1 MGLLVMS
8 PLVSGDY
15 LHILAKDASIRFLDA
30 TTLLPGETFNPR
42 EKFGACHIPRSQYF
56 DIDIFSDPQST
67 LPHTAPSAARFAHL
81 FGALGITP
89 QTHVVFYD
97 QGNVA
102 SACRAWWM
110 TKLFGH
116 EKTQILHGGLGAW
129 QQQHLP
135 VEHGA
140 GAEHTPQTY
149 HPRTEYSRI
158 AGLGDMLEHI
168 RLQNRPILDARSA
181 ARFYGTAPEPRVGV
195 KPGHMPGARNMPYK
209 SVLDDNGLFLPSAQ
223 LETLFLRAGVSAT
236 THPITTCGSG
246 MTAAVLNV
254 ALELAGF
261 TSNALYDG
269 SWAEWGSTPN
279 TPITTDATH
288 D

>member
-1 MGLLVMS
+1 MS
-8 PLVSGDY
+8 PLISDEL
-15 LHILAKDASIRFLDA
+15 LHLAAKDTSIRFLDA
-30 TTLLPGETFNPR
+30 TALLPGETFNPR
-42 EKFGACHIPRSQYF
+42 ERFNACHIPGSQYF
-56 DIDIFSDPQST
+56 DITVFSDPQSS
-67 LPHTAPSAARFAHL
+67 LPHTVPSPAHFAHL
-81 FGALGITP
+81 FGKLGITP

-110 TKLFGH
+110 AKLFGH
-116 EKTQILHGGLGAW
+116 EKVQIIHGGLNAW
-129 QQQHLP
+129 QQQGLP
-135 VEHGA
+135 VTQGEGA
-140 GAEHTPQTY
+140 HHAPQVY
-149 HPRTEYSRI
+149 HPKTEYSRI
-158 AGLGDMLEHI
+158 AGLGDMLEHV

-181 ARFYGTAPEPRVGV
+181 ARFYGTAPEPRAGV
-195 KPGHMPGARNMPYK
+195 KSGHMPGARNIPYK
-209 SVLDDNGLFLPSAQ
+209 NVLDTNGFFLPAAE
-223 LETLFLRAGVSAT
+223 LEPLFVQAGVSAS

-246 MTAAVLNV
+246 MTAAVLTV

-279 TPITTDATH
+279 TPITTDKTH

>member
-1 MGLLVMS
+1 MS
-8 PLVSGDY
+8 PLISDEL
-15 LHILAKDASIRFLDA
+15 LHLAAKDTSIRFLDA
-30 TTLLPGETFNPR
+30 TALLPGETFDPR
-42 EKFGACHIPRSQYF
+42 ERFNACHIPGSQYF
-56 DIDIFSDPQST
+56 DITVFSDPQSS
-67 LPHTAPSAARFAHL
+67 LPHTVPSPAHFAHL
-81 FGALGITP
+81 FGKLGITP

-110 TKLFGH
+110 AKLFGH
-116 EKTQILHGGLGAW
+116 EKVQIIHGGLNAW
-129 QQQHLP
+129 QQQGLP
-135 VEHGA
+135 VTQGEGA
-140 GAEHTPQTY
+140 HHAPQVY
-149 HPRTEYSRI
+149 HPKTEYSRI
-158 AGLGDMLEHI
+158 AGLGDMLEHV

-181 ARFYGTAPEPRVGV
+181 ARFYGTAPEPRAGV
-195 KPGHMPGARNMPYK
+195 KSGHMPGARNIPYK
-209 SVLDDNGLFLPSAQ
+209 NVLDTNGFFLPAAE
-223 LETLFLRAGVSAT
+223 LEPLFVQAGVSAS

-246 MTAAVLNV
+246 MTAAVLTV

-279 TPITTDATH
+279 TPITTDKTH

>member
-1 MGLLVMS
+1 MS
-8 PLVSGDY
+8 PLISGSF
-15 LHILAKDASIRFLDA
+15 LHTLAQDTSVCFLDA
-30 TTLLPGETFNPR
+30 TTTLPGETFNPR
-42 EKFGACHIPRSQYF
+42 ENFTACHIPRSQYF
-56 DIDIFSDPQST
+56 DIDDFSDPQST
-67 LPHTAPSAARFAHL
+67 LPHTVPSAARFAQL

-110 TKLFGH
+110 TRFFGH
-116 EKTQILHGGLGAW
+116 EKTQIIHGGLSAW
-129 QQQHLP
+129 QQQNLP
-135 VEHGA
+135 LEQGA
-140 GAEHTPQTY
+140 GVKRTPQTY
-149 HPRTEYSRI
+149 HPRTQYSRI

-168 RLQNRPILDARSA
+168 RLQNRPILDARST
-181 ARFYGTAPEPRVGV
+181 ARFYGTAPEPRPGV
-195 KPGHMPGARNMPYK
+195 LSGHMPGARNIPYK
-209 SVLDDNGLFLPSAQ
+209 SVLDENGLFLPPTQ
-223 LETLFLRAGVSAT
+223 LETLFLQAGVSAT

-246 MTAAVLNV
+246 MTAAVLNM

-279 TPITTDATH
+279 TPITTDKTH